1 MDVDANKKQHKVI
14 TRFLKRPTS
23 LLSSKSVNAAA
34 TTPNVRG
41 YKYILVLVLKAHGNK
56 VVPVSAIIMRI

>member
-23 LLSSKSVNAAA
+23 LSSKSVNAAA

-41 YKYILVLVLKAHGNK
+41 IVYFGSCPKAHGNK